1 MYGLVVIM
9 KTNDYIKYV
18 TQEFV
23 KYMNQPED
31 VKKRLKEEKKQN
43 QEPFLSRW
51 FGVLPISVSMMMS
64 KDGANDLKEQVEE
77 EKETS

>member
-1 MYGLVVIM
+1 M

-23 KYMNQPED
+23 KYMNQPDE
-31 VKKRLKEEKKQN
+31 VKKKIKEEKKQN
-43 QEPFLSRW
+43 QEPFLTKW
-51 FGVLPISVSMMMS
+51 FGVLPISVSIMMS
-64 KDGANDLKEQVEE
+64 KDAKDIQEHMEIVD

>member
-1 MYGLVVIM
+1 M

-23 KYMNQPED
+23 KYMNQPDE
-31 VKKRLKEEKKQN
+31 VKKKIKEEKKQN
-43 QEPFLSRW
+43 QEPFLTKW
-51 FGVLPISVSMMMS
+51 FGVLPISVSMMMT
-64 KDGANDLKEQVEE
+64 KDAKDIQEHMEVVD